1 MIDFRSYLTELFDTK
16 FSLHSMGYN
25 QFIFHVQE
33 KDGRLIPVPDRG
45 SKLTQWVETELGVT
59 PESHFDSLHKF
70 YTKKA
75 RVYVYSVEFTPLVQI
90 RNEYPEFL
98 LFYGLEPDGIYE
110 LSFSRRSTSLERMP
124 PRPYPVGTKPKD
136 ISKFYWKFD
145 DSGTDEDL
153 NWLSTGGAASVLGAV
168 VDASREF
175 VKNNDPVRGIII
187 GTKTSANPARGR
199 IYKAL
204 ARKAATAVGGTVHEL
219 DIAREGMA
227 APTIIWLD
235 KQHKFGELYQGG
247 KA

>member
-1 MIDFRSYLTELFDTK
+1 MNTFRSYLAELFDTK
-16 FSLHSMGYN
+16 FPLHRMGYN
-25 QFIFHVQE
+25 QFIFHVQH
-33 KDGRLIPVPDRG
+33 KGGRLTPVPDRG
-45 SKLTQWVETELGVT
+45 SELTQWVEKELGVT
-59 PESHFDSLHKF
+59 PQSHEDHKQKF
-70 YTKKA
+70 YSRKA
-75 RVYVYSVEFTPLVQI
+75 GVFVYSVEFTPLVQI

-136 ISKFYWKFD
+136 ISAFYWKFD
-145 DSGTDEDL
+145 DGGSDEDL
-153 NWLSTGGAASVLGAV
+153 NWLDTGGAAAVLGAV
-168 VDASREF
+168 VDAAREF
-175 VKNNDPVRGIII
+175 VKANDPVRGIII

-204 ARKAATAVGGTVHEL
+204 ARKAAGAVGGKVHEL
-219 DIAREGMA
+219 DFAREGMA
-227 APTIIWLD
+227 ASTVIWLD

>member
-16 FSLHSMGYN
+16 FPLQSMGYN

-33 KDGRLIPVPDRG
+33 KGGRLTPVPDRG
-45 SKLTQWVETELGVT
+45 SELTRWVEKELGVT
-59 PESHFDSLHKF
+59 PENHFNSLNKF

-75 RVYVYSVEFTPLVQI
+75 GVYVYSVEFTPLVQI

-110 LSFSRRSTSLERMP
+110 LSFSRRSASLERMP

-136 ISKFYWKFD
+136 ISAFYWGFEE
-145 DSGTDEDL
+145 GTDEDL
-153 NWLSTGGAASVLGAV
+153 NWLSTGGAAAVLGAV
-168 VDASREF
+168 VDAAREF
-175 VKNNDPVRGIII
+175 VKNNHPVRGIII

-204 ARKAATAVGGTVHEL
+204 ARKAAGAVGGKVHEL
-219 DIAREGMA
+219 DFAREGMA
-227 APTIIWLD
+227 APTVIWLD

>member
-1 MIDFRSYLTELFDTK
+1 MIDFRSYLAELFDTK
-16 FSLHSMGYN
+16 FPLQSMGYN

-33 KDGRLIPVPDRG
+33 KGGRLTSVPDRG
-45 SKLTQWVETELGVT
+45 DKLTRWVEKEFGVT
-59 PESHFDSLHKF
+59 PQSHEDHKQDF
-70 YTKKA
+70 YAIKA
-75 RVYVYSVEFTPLVQI
+75 GVYVYSVEFTPLVQI

-110 LSFSRRSTSLERMP
+110 LSFSRRSASLERMP

-136 ISKFYWKFD
+136 ISAFYWGFEE
-145 DSGTDEDL
+145 GTDEDL
-153 NWLSTGGAASVLGAV
+153 NWLSTGGAAAVLGAV
-168 VDASREF
+168 VDAAREF
-175 VKNNDPVRGIII
+175 VKNNHPVRGIII

-204 ARKAATAVGGTVHEL
+204 ARKAAGAVGGKVHEL
-219 DIAREGMA
+219 DFAREGMA

>member
-16 FSLHSMGYN
+16 FPLHRMGYN
-25 QFIFHVQE
+25 QFIFHVQH
-33 KDGRLIPVPDRG
+33 KGGRLTPVPDRG
-45 SKLTQWVETELGVT
+45 SELTQWVEKELGVT
-59 PESHFDSLHKF
+59 RQNHEDQKQKF
-70 YTKKA
+70 YSRKA
-75 RVYVYSVEFTPLVQI
+75 GVFAYSVDFTPLVQI

-136 ISKFYWKFD
+136 ISAFYWKFD
-145 DSGTDEDL
+145 DGGSDEDL
-153 NWLSTGGAASVLGAV
+153 NWLDTGGAAAVLGAV
-168 VDASREF
+168 VDAAREF
-175 VKNNDPVRGIII
+175 VKANDPVRGIII
-187 GTKTSANPARGR
+187 GTKTYANPARGR

-204 ARKAATAVGGTVHEL
+204 ARKAAGAVGGKVHEL
-219 DIAREGMA
+219 DFAREGMA
-227 APTIIWLD
+227 APTVIWLD

>member
-16 FSLHSMGYN
+16 FPLQSMGYN

-33 KDGRLIPVPDRG
+33 KGGRLTPVPDRG
-45 SKLTQWVETELGVT
+45 SELTRWVEKELGVT
-59 PESHFDSLHKF
+59 PQSHEDHKQDF
-70 YTKKA
+70 YAIKA
-75 RVYVYSVEFTPLVQI
+75 GVYVYSVEFTPLVQI

-98 LFYGLEPDGIYE
+98 LFYGVEPDGIYE
-110 LSFSRRSTSLERMP
+110 LSFSRRSASLERMP

-136 ISKFYWKFD
+136 ISAFYWGFEE
-145 DSGTDEDL
+145 GTDEDL
-153 NWLSTGGAASVLGAV
+153 NWLSTGGAAAVLGAV
-168 VDASREF
+168 VEAAREF
-175 VKNNDPVRGIII
+175 VKNNHPVRGIII

-204 ARKAATAVGGTVHEL
+204 ARKAAGAVGGKVHEL
-219 DIAREGMA
+219 DFAREGMA

-247 KA
+247 KV

>member
-16 FSLHSMGYN
+16 FPLQSMGYN

-33 KDGRLIPVPDRG
+33 KGGRLTPVPDRG
-45 SKLTQWVETELGVT
+45 DKLTRWVEKELAVT
-59 PESHFDSLHKF
+59 PQSHEDHKQDF
-70 YTKKA
+70 YAIKA
-75 RVYVYSVEFTPLVQI
+75 GVYVYSVEFTPLVQI

-110 LSFSRRSTSLERMP
+110 LSFSRRSASLERMP

-136 ISKFYWKFD
+136 ISAFYWGFEA
-145 DSGTDEDL
+145 GTDEDL
-153 NWLSTGGAASVLGAV
+153 NWLSAGSASAVLGAV
-168 VDASREF
+168 VDAAREF
-175 VKNNDPVRGIII
+175 VKNNHPVRGIII

-199 IYKAL
+199 IYKSL
-204 ARKAATAVGGTVHEL
+204 ARKAAGAVGGKVHEL
-219 DIAREGMA
+219 DFAREGMA

-247 KA
+247 KV

>member
-1 MIDFRSYLTELFDTK
+1 MIDFRSYLAELFDTK
-16 FSLHSMGYN
+16 FPLQSMGYN

-33 KDGRLIPVPDRG
+33 KGGRLTPVPTRG
-45 SKLTQWVETELGVT
+45 SELTRWVEKELGVT
-59 PESHFDSLHKF
+59 PQSHEDHKQDF
-70 YTKKA
+70 YAIKA
-75 RVYVYSVEFTPLVQI
+75 GVYVYSVEFTPLVQI

-110 LSFSRRSTSLERMP
+110 LSFSRRSASLERMP

-136 ISKFYWKFD
+136 ISAFYWGFEE
-145 DSGTDEDL
+145 GTDEDL
-153 NWLSTGGAASVLGAV
+153 NWLSTGGAAAVLGAV
-168 VDASREF
+168 VDAAREF
-175 VKNNDPVRGIII
+175 VKNNHPVRGIII

-204 ARKAATAVGGTVHEL
+204 ARKAAGAVGGKVHEL
-219 DIAREGMA
+219 DFAREGMA

>member
-1 MIDFRSYLTELFDTK
+1 MNTFRSYLTELFDTK
-16 FSLHSMGYN
+16 FPLQSMGYN

-33 KDGRLIPVPDRG
+33 KGGRLTSVPDRG
-45 SKLTQWVETELGVT
+45 DKLTRWVEKELGVT
-59 PESHFDSLHKF
+59 PQSHEDHKQDF
-70 YTKKA
+70 YAIKA
-75 RVYVYSVEFTPLVQI
+75 GVYVYSVEFTPLVQI

-110 LSFSRRSTSLERMP
+110 LSFSRRSASLERMP

-136 ISKFYWKFD
+136 ISAFYWGFEA
-145 DSGTDEDL
+145 GTDEDL
-153 NWLSTGGAASVLGAV
+153 NWLSAGSASAVLGAV
-168 VDASREF
+168 VDAAREF
-175 VKNNDPVRGIII
+175 VKNNHPVRGIII

-204 ARKAATAVGGTVHEL
+204 ARKAAGAVGGKVHEL
-219 DIAREGMA
+219 DFAREGMA
-227 APTIIWLD
+227 APTIMWLD

>member
-1 MIDFRSYLTELFDTK
+1 MIDFRSYLAELFDTK
-16 FSLHSMGYN
+16 FPLQSMGYN

-33 KDGRLIPVPDRG
+33 KGGRLTSVPDRG
-45 SKLTQWVETELGVT
+45 DKLTRWVEKELGVT
-59 PESHFDSLHKF
+59 PQSHEDHKQDF
-70 YTKKA
+70 YAIKA
-75 RVYVYSVEFTPLVQI
+75 GVYVYSVEFTPLVQI

-98 LFYGLEPDGIYE
+98 LFYGVEPDGIYE
-110 LSFSRRSTSLERMP
+110 LSFSRRSASLERMP

-136 ISKFYWKFD
+136 ISAFYWGFEE
-145 DSGTDEDL
+145 GTDEDL
-153 NWLSTGGAASVLGAV
+153 NWLSTGGAAAVLGAV
-168 VDASREF
+168 VDAAREF
-175 VKNNDPVRGIII
+175 VKNNHPVRGIII

-204 ARKAATAVGGTVHEL
+204 ARKAAGAVGGKVHEL
-219 DIAREGMA
+219 DFAREGMA

>member
-1 MIDFRSYLTELFDTK
+1 MNTFRSYLTELFDTK
-16 FSLHSMGYN
+16 FPLQSMGYN

-33 KDGRLIPVPDRG
+33 KGGRLTPVPDRG
-45 SKLTQWVETELGVT
+45 DKLTRWVEKELAVT
-59 PESHFDSLHKF
+59 PQSHEDHKQDF
-70 YTKKA
+70 YAIKA
-75 RVYVYSVEFTPLVQI
+75 GVYVYSVEFTPLVQI

-110 LSFSRRSTSLERMP
+110 LSFSRRSASLERMP

-136 ISKFYWKFD
+136 ISAFYWGFEA
-145 DSGTDEDL
+145 GTDEDL
-153 NWLSTGGAASVLGAV
+153 NWLSAGSASAVLGAV
-168 VDASREF
+168 VDAAREF
-175 VKNNDPVRGIII
+175 VKNNHPVRGIII

-204 ARKAATAVGGTVHEL
+204 ARKAAGAVGGKVHEL
-219 DIAREGMA
+219 DFAREGMA

-247 KA
+247 KV

>member
-16 FSLHSMGYN
+16 FPLQSMGYN

-33 KDGRLIPVPDRG
+33 KGGRLTPVPDRG
-45 SKLTQWVETELGVT
+45 DKLTRWVEKELGVT
-59 PESHFDSLHKF
+59 PQSHEDHKQDF
-70 YTKKA
+70 YAIKA
-75 RVYVYSVEFTPLVQI
+75 GVYVYSVEFTPLVQI

-110 LSFSRRSTSLERMP
+110 LSFSRRSASLERMP

-136 ISKFYWKFD
+136 ISAFYWGFEE
-145 DSGTDEDL
+145 GTDEDL
-153 NWLSTGGAASVLGAV
+153 NWLSTGGAAAVLGAV
-168 VDASREF
+168 VEAAREF
-175 VKNNDPVRGIII
+175 VKNNHPVRGIII

-204 ARKAATAVGGTVHEL
+204 ARKAAGAVGGKVHEL
-219 DIAREGMA
+219 DFAREGMA

-247 KA
+247 KV

>member
-16 FSLHSMGYN
+16 FPLHRMGYN
-25 QFIFHVQE
+25 QFIFHVQH
-33 KDGRLIPVPDRG
+33 KSGRLTPVPDRG
-45 SKLTQWVETELGVT
+45 SELTQWVEKELGVT
-59 PESHFDSLHKF
+59 RQNHEDQKQKF
-70 YTKKA
+70 YSRKA
-75 RVYVYSVEFTPLVQI
+75 GVFVYSVDFTPLVQI

-136 ISKFYWKFD
+136 ISAFYWKFD
-145 DSGTDEDL
+145 DGGSDEDL
-153 NWLSTGGAASVLGAV
+153 NWLDTGGAAAVLGAV
-168 VDASREF
+168 VDAAREF
-175 VKNNDPVRGIII
+175 VKANDPVRGIII
-187 GTKTSANPARGR
+187 GTKTYANPARGR

-204 ARKAATAVGGTVHEL
+204 ARKAAAAVGGTVHEL
-219 DIAREGMA
+219 DIARGGMA
-227 APTIIWLD
+227 APTIVWLD

>member
-16 FSLHSMGYN
+16 FPLQSMGYN

-33 KDGRLIPVPDRG
+33 KGGRLTSVPDRG
-45 SKLTQWVETELGVT
+45 DKLTRWVEKELGVT
-59 PESHFDSLHKF
+59 PQSHEDHKQDF
-70 YTKKA
+70 YAIKA
-75 RVYVYSVEFTPLVQI
+75 GVYVYSVEFTPLVQI

-98 LFYGLEPDGIYE
+98 LFYGVEPDGIYE
-110 LSFSRRSTSLERMP
+110 LSFSRRSASLERMP

-136 ISKFYWKFD
+136 ISAFYWGFEA
-145 DSGTDEDL
+145 GTDEDL
-153 NWLSTGGAASVLGAV
+153 NWLSAGSASAVLGAV
-168 VDASREF
+168 VDAAREF
-175 VKNNDPVRGIII
+175 VKNNHPVRGIII

-204 ARKAATAVGGTVHEL
+204 ARKAAGAVGGKVHEL
-219 DIAREGMA
+219 DFAREGMA

-247 KA
+247 KV

>member
-16 FSLHSMGYN
+16 FPLQSMGYN

-33 KDGRLIPVPDRG
+33 KGGRLTPVPDRG
-45 SKLTQWVETELGVT
+45 DKLTRWVEKELAVT
-59 PESHFDSLHKF
+59 PQSHEDHKQDF
-70 YTKKA
+70 YAIKA
-75 RVYVYSVEFTPLVQI
+75 GVYVYSVEFTPLVQI

-110 LSFSRRSTSLERMP
+110 LSFSRRSASLERMP

-136 ISKFYWKFD
+136 ISAFYWGFEA
-145 DSGTDEDL
+145 GTDEDL
-153 NWLSTGGAASVLGAV
+153 NWLSAGSASAVLGAV
-168 VDASREF
+168 VDAAREF
-175 VKNNDPVRGIII
+175 VKNNHPVRGIII

-204 ARKAATAVGGTVHEL
+204 ARKAAGAVGGKVHEL
-219 DIAREGMA
+219 DFAREGMA

-235 KQHKFGELYQGG
+235 KQHKFGEFYQGG
-247 KA
+247 KV